1 MVMDVRKLIVLQK
14 HYLIPSP
21 SMGFFQ
27 TIDVAI
33 ISVMI
38 VIVTGCL
45 YNMGLG
51 VYVGCWE

>member
-1 MVMDVRKLIVLQK
+1 MDVRKLIVLQK

-38 VIVTGCL
+38 VIVTGHL
-45 YNMGLG
+45 YTHMGLG

>member
-1 MVMDVRKLIVLQK
+1 MDVRKLIVLQK

-38 VIVTGCL
+38 VIVTGHL
-45 YNMGLG
+45 YHMGLG